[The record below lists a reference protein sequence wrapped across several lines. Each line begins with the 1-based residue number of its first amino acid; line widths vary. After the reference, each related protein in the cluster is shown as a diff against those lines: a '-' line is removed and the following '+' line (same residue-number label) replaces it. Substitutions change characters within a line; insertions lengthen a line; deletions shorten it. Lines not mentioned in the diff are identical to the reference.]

1 MNLKKFI
8 LTAFI
13 IPIFF
18 ITGCSNSEGDGIE
31 NQQTDKYKI
40 GIVQYADHTT
50 LEDCKTGFIEGLS
63 NEGFISGGNLEII
76 QKSAQGDSSLNTQ
89 IVQNFV
95 NSKVNL
101 VFGIATPS
109 AMTAY
114 NYCYENKIPVVF
126 GAVSDPI
133 KANLAKSKTEPM
145 DGITGVS
152 DQPPVDKQL
161 ELIRKILPDA
171 KKIGIIYT
179 TNESNSQ
186 STLNIYKEKAGDFGF
201 EIIEKGISNA
211 SEISQAIDVVLG
223 QVDCISNLTD
233 NIVVNNLPVMLEK
246 ANAANIPIFGSE
258 SRQVAGGC
266 LASAGVDYIEL
277 GKKAG
282 IMASKI
288 LKGEEISTIPYEVI
302 NQSEIAVNEETASK
316 LNIIIPN
323 EILENA
329 EKSN

>member
-1 MNLKKFI
+1 MNSKKFI
-8 LTAFI
+8 LSALI
-13 IPIFF
+13 ISILL
-18 ITGCSNSEGDGIE
+18 ITGCSNFGGNDLKK
-31 NQQTDKYKI
+31 QQSDKYKI

-50 LEDCKTGFIEGLS
+50 LEDCKTGFIEGLA
-63 NEGFISGGNLEII
+63 NEGFVSGDNLEII

-109 AMTAY
+109 AMTSY

-126 GAVSDPI
+126 GAVSDPV
-133 KANLAKSKTEPM
+133 KANLAKSETEPM

-152 DQPPVDKQL
+152 DQPPVEKQL

-186 STLNIYKEKAGDFGF
+186 STLNIYKEKASEFGF

-211 SEISQAIDVVLG
+211 SEISQAIDIVLG
-223 QVDCISNLTD
+223 QADCISNLTD
-233 NIVVNNLPVMLEK
+233 NIVVNNLPVMLERLMPPIYRYLVPK
-246 ANAANIPIFGSE
+246 A
-258 SRQVAGGC
+258 
-266 LASAGVDYIEL
+266 D
-277 GKKAG
+277 K
-282 IMASKI
+282 
-288 LKGEEISTIPYEVI
+288 
-302 NQSEIAVNEETASK
+302 
-316 LNIIIPN
+316 
-323 EILENA
+323 
-329 EKSN
+329 